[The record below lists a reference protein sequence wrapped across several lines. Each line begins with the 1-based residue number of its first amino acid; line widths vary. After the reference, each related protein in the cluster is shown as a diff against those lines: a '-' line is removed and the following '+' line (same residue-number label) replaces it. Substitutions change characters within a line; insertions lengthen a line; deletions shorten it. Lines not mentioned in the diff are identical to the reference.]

1 MHNTSKTPQ
10 ASKQGPPKNT
20 VNLAAENFEPTT
32 RTPHQP
38 NTKNQEI
45 IAPANHQQ
53 KTAMHHANYLY
64 TKASTKLPKN
74 HTCTKPT
81 PNLVN
86 SQYKSR
92 NNYWALCKL

>member
-32 RTPHQP
+32 RIPHQP

-53 KTAMHHANYLY
+53 KTAMHHPIICIQKHQPNF
-64 TKASTKLPKN
+64 PKI
-74 HTCTKPT
+74 T
-81 PNLVN
+81 PAQNRP
-86 SQYKSR
+86 QT
-92 NNYWALCKL
+92 